1 MVELDQTTR
10 TQFVEAEFLIV
21 AQDGLLSFGQ
31 FLHSIQGHAQ
41 KIAFTRVHLC
51 GDKLL
56 RPCDD
61 IMVNYDGCAAVAKLF
76 ASGLLPNMIDF
87 RLTDF
92 VIDPF
97 ALIALTDSLVLHP
110 TLMFLDF
117 SRNNI
122 NEDVATAI
130 IQRLYGNPALSKLTF
145 DGNPISTGLFRE
157 NVIKPYFSSR
167 KDLKILIA

>member
-1 MVELDQTTR
+1 
-10 TQFVEAEFLIV
+10 
-21 AQDGLLSFGQ
+21 
-31 FLHSIQGHAQ
+31 
-41 KIAFTRVHLC
+41 
-51 GDKLL
+51 
-56 RPCDD
+56 
-61 IMVNYDGCAAVAKLF
+61 
-76 ASGLLPNMIDF
+76 MIDF

-110 TLMFLDF
+110 TLMVLDL

>member
-1 MVELDQTTR
+1 MD
-10 TQFVEAEFLIV
+10 AEFLILT
-21 AQDGLLSFGQ
+21 QEGLQSFGK
-31 FLHSIQGHAQ
+31 FLHRIQGHPQ

-51 GDKLL
+51 GDKLAK
-56 RPCDD
+56 PCED
-61 IMVNYDGCAAVAKLF
+61 IPVGYEGCMAVAELF
-76 ASGLLPNMIDF
+76 TSGLLPNMIDF

-97 ALIALTDSLVLHP
+97 AMVALSDSLILHP

-117 SRNNI
+117 SRNNV
-122 NEDVATAI
+122 NEDLATAI
-130 IQRLYGNPALSKLTF
+130 IQRLYNNPALSKLTF

-157 NVIKPYFSSR
+157 QVIKPYFSSR